1 MQLQRIKSKRFN
13 WKSAG
18 NRMKRYWVLYLMLL
32 LPLAYLIIFKYMPM
46 QYLAMAF
53 KKNNIIQP
61 LWEVP
66 WANNGGFQWFLEA
79 FKNPSFWNA
88 VRNTLMLNFLDLVM
102 GFPAP
107 VILAIL
113 LNELRSRRFKRVT
126 QTIAY
131 MPHFL
136 SWVIIYGLAA
146 RLFAPQDGL
155 INILIRKMGGE
166 AIPFLN
172 ENTHWVFTYVFVGIW
187 QTVGWSTIIY
197 LAAITNINPELY
209 EAARV
214 DGAKRRHEIWHITL
228 PCLKPTIVVLLILA
242 LGGMLGS
249 NFDRPYIFG
258 NYSVNDVSEVLSTY
272 VYTQGIRAYQYSYT
286 TAVGLFQS
294 VVNVI
299 FLVAANIGARKIG
312 ERGLW

>member
-1 MQLQRIKSKRFN
+1 MAKPLSSRWRSV
-13 WKSAG
+13 G
-18 NRMKRYWVLYLMLL
+18 NRMKRYWVLYIMLL
-32 LPLAYLIIFKYMPM
+32 LPMAYLVVFKYFPM
-46 QYLAMAF
+46 QYLAMGF
-53 KKNNIIQP
+53 KQNNIIQP

-66 WANNGGFQWFLEA
+66 WANNNGFQWFLEA
-79 FKNPSFWNA
+79 FKNPAFWNA
-88 VRNTLMLNFLDLVM
+88 VRNTLMLNILDLII

-107 VILAIL
+107 IILAIL
-113 LNELRSRRFKRVT
+113 LNELRSRKFKRVT

-155 INILIRKMGGE
+155 INILIRNMGGE

-172 ENTHWVFTYVFVGIW
+172 ESTHWVFTYVLVGVW

-258 NYSVNDVSEVLSTY
+258 NYSVHNVSEVLSTY
-272 VYTQGIRAYQYSYT
+272 VYTQGIRSYQYSYT